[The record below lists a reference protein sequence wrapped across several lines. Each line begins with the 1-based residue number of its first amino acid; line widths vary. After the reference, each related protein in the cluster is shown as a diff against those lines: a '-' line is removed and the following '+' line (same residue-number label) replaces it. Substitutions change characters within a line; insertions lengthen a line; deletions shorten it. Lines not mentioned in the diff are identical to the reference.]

1 MKKCL
6 VIGSTVCDVIIHVDK
21 LPKRSEDVHVK
32 SQSLS
37 LGGCAYNV
45 VSVLHN
51 LDIDYVF
58 ISPVGRGMYGDFV
71 REELKRKNIKTEIF
85 LEEDNGCCYCLID
98 SSGERSFMS
107 YHKCEYTFSPS
118 WINSYNLE
126 EFSYIYVCGLEIEDR
141 DGEIL
146 SDTISKFSGT
156 IIFAPGPR
164 VNMIDE
170 KLLAKIYKSNPI
182 IHLNEEELK
191 DITKAKNID
200 EALKKLYKKTQ
211 NTIIVT
217 LGDKGSLY
225 FDGKKCIKVRGYKAN
240 VHDTVGAGDSHIGAI
255 MSCLSKG
262 KTLEQA
268 LDFANLLSSK
278 IVETQ
283 GVNLSK
289 ETYDKL
295 RKILA

>member
-1 MKKCL
+1 
-6 VIGSTVCDVIIHVDK
+6 
-21 LPKRSEDVHVK
+21 
-32 SQSLS
+32 
-37 LGGCAYNV
+37 
-45 VSVLHN
+45 
-51 LDIDYVF
+51 
-58 ISPVGRGMYGDFV
+58 
-71 REELKRKNIKTEIF
+71 
-85 LEEDNGCCYCLID
+85 
-98 SSGERSFMS
+98 MS

-118 WINSYNLE
+118 WINSYNLD

-156 IIFAPGPR
+156 VIFAPGPR
-164 VNMIDE
+164 VNMID
-170 KLLAKIYKSNPI
+170 KNLLTKIYESNPI
-182 IHLNEEELK
+182 IHLNEIELQE
-191 DITKAKNID
+191 ITKIENID
-200 EALKKLYKKTQ
+200 IALKKLYDKTQ
-211 NTIIVT
+211 NTIIVS

-225 FDGKKCIKVRGYKAN
+225 FDGKKCIKAKGYKAK
-240 VHDTVGAGDSHIGAI
+240 VQDTVGAGDSHIGAI

-283 GVNLSK
+283 GVNLSNK
-289 ETYDKL
+289 EYDKL